1 MLLILNINN
10 ISSATENKQ
19 MGCLV
24 QTFNPDVFKPLISLT
39 SCFLCADG
47 EKWGGTLSSF
57 SPGDPLLV
65 EFITAGKETCVSL
78 YAMVLIG

>member
-47 EKWGGTLSSF
+47 EK
-57 SPGDPLLV
+57 
-65 EFITAGKETCVSL
+65 
-78 YAMVLIG
+78 